1 MIAIDEE
8 QCLDFVKKS
17 NLVTGNYLDDMLSQ
31 KIKEVKS
38 FMIFS
43 GVAEDV
49 VNSDIAIGTIAIGV
63 NDLYSPQGTSGAQK
77 FSEYF
82 FQRVYQ
88 LR

>member
-8 QCLDFVKKS
+8 QCLDLVKKS
-17 NLVTGNYLDDMLSQ
+17 NLVTGNYLDDMLLQ

>member
-8 QCLDFVKKS
+8 QCLNLVKKS
-17 NLVTGNYLDDMLSQ
+17 NLITGNYLDDMLSQ

>member
-8 QCLDFVKKS
+8 QCLDLVKKS
-17 NLVTGNYLDDMLSQ
+17 NLITGNYLDDMLSQ

-43 GVAEDV
+43 GVKEDV

>member
-8 QCLDFVKKS
+8 QCLELVKKS
-17 NLVTGNYLDDMLSQ
+17 NLITGNYLDDMLLQ

-63 NDLYSPQGTSGAQK
+63 NDLYSPQGTSGSQK

-82 FQRVYQ
+82 LQRVYQ